1 MNQMLR
7 SSACDEFE
15 DLTKEQAAAREVRRQ
30 IVLRQVREMVEREA
44 RRAI

>member
-15 DLTKEQAAAREVRRQ
+15 DLTSEQAAREVRRQ
-30 IVLRQVREMVEREA
+30 IVLRKVREMVEEEA